1 MNAKYSIVIGE
12 DEIRDNK
19 VTIRNMLDSSQE
31 TIEFDNL
38 NNFNF

>member
-12 DEIRDNK
+12 DEIKDNK
-19 VTIRNMLDSSQE
+19 VTIKNMLESSQE

-38 NNFNF
+38 TEFNF